1 MAIKQ
6 IYPTNI
12 YQKQLDIS
20 EEKLQAVESF
30 LRAQHLDFLSNVDID
45 HAEYQDGN
53 ENIVIDAIVE
63 GQCPEMSEL
72 IDEVKKGFLALAI
85 AVFTK
90 TPSQPNSIAIV
101 ASEA

>member
-30 LRAQHLDFLSNVDID
+30 LREQHLSFL
-45 HAEYQDGN
+45 
-53 ENIVIDAIVE
+53 
-63 GQCPEMSEL
+63 
-72 IDEVKKGFLALAI
+72 
-85 AVFTK
+85 
-90 TPSQPNSIAIV
+90 
-101 ASEA
+101 

>member
-30 LRAQHLDFLSNVDID
+30 LREQHLSFLSNVDMD
-45 HAEYQDGN
+45 HTEYQDGN
-53 ENIVIDAIVE
+53 ENIVIDAIIE
-63 GQCPEMSEL
+63 GQCP
-72 IDEVKKGFLALAI
+72 
-85 AVFTK
+85 
-90 TPSQPNSIAIV
+90 
-101 ASEA
+101 